1 MPDPYDK
8 PDMSFLPEEYV
19 ERRAER
25 RTNFIMITLFVVVM
39 GSIFAAFVVTDRQR
53 SEVKRMQ
60 QVVDAQFEEAAK
72 RLEQLDKLQ
81 AQSEQMLRKGEMTN
95 KIRERIP
102 RSNLLAELINN
113 MPPTLSLLELNLE
126 TKAVRNQPKPTT
138 AMQAARQ
145 KGASKAPAV
154 AKVEEPEIAATD
166 IKLDLVGVASTD
178 VQVAGFMT
186 ALENSAMFKDMNLV
200 YSEEIR
206 IEDQRLRK
214 FRLEVHLNQNVDLTQ
229 FRPLMVRREL
239 PHNPMNAGVGFDAAG
254 ALIKRLDPAGLIPV
268 GDRKPAH
275 KE

>member
-145 KGASKAPAV
+145 KGASKAP
-154 AKVEEPEIAATD
+154 PSPRSRNPRSPPPTSS
-166 IKLDLVGVASTD
+166 STSW
-178 VQVAGFMT
+178 AW
-186 ALENSAMFKDMNLV
+186 
-200 YSEEIR
+200 
-206 IEDQRLRK
+206 
-214 FRLEVHLNQNVDLTQ
+214 
-229 FRPLMVRREL
+229 RPRTCRW
-239 PHNPMNAGVGFDAAG
+239 PGS
-254 ALIKRLDPAGLIPV
+254 
-268 GDRKPAH
+268 
-275 KE
+275 

>member
-1 MPDPYDK
+1 
-8 PDMSFLPEEYV
+8 
-19 ERRAER
+19 
-25 RTNFIMITLFVVVM
+25 
-39 GSIFAAFVVTDRQR
+39 
-53 SEVKRMQ
+53 
-60 QVVDAQFEEAAK
+60 
-72 RLEQLDKLQ
+72 
-81 AQSEQMLRKGEMTN
+81 
-95 KIRERIP
+95 
-102 RSNLLAELINN
+102 
-113 MPPTLSLLELNLE
+113 
-126 TKAVRNQPKPTT
+126 
-138 AMQAARQ
+138 
-145 KGASKAPAV
+145 
-154 AKVEEPEIAATD
+154 
-166 IKLDLVGVASTD
+166 
-178 VQVAGFMT
+178 MT